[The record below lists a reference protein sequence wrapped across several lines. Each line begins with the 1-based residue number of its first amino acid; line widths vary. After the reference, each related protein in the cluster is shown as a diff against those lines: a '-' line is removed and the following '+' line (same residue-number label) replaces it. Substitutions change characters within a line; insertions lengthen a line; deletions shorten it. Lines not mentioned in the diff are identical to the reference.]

1 MGKAPK
7 AASWSISIS
16 LPRLG
21 DGLLLRRRSFHDS
34 FSKERVI
41 YNNKKEKKKR
51 IEKEINNKDKKGR
64 QVLPSGG
71 VGLRRLRFLL
81 S

>member
-41 YNNKKEKKKR
+41 YNNKKREKKKNR
-51 IEKEINNKDKKGR
+51 KRDK
-64 QVLPSGG
+64 
-71 VGLRRLRFLL
+71 
-81 S
+81 

>member
-41 YNNKKEKKKR
+41 YNNKKEKKKKNR
-51 IEKEINNKDKKGR
+51 KRDK
-64 QVLPSGG
+64 
-71 VGLRRLRFLL
+71 
-81 S
+81 